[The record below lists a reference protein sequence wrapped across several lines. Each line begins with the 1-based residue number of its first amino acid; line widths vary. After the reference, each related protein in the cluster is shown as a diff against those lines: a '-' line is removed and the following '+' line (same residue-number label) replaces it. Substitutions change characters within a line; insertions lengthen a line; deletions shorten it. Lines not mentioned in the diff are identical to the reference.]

1 MENLLGE
8 KYWKTGIFHLF
19 QQGFNSQ
26 WKTPIDPV
34 KCCASCTTVSFTYF
48 SHRQKSISTMYNKQ
62 GCDDFQG
69 CEIIRWIQEGPH
81 LSVLYVVEDWSTL
94 PGRYPIVQP
103 VIMTMTG
110 TGWPHWLFPFV
121 DMIYAEIRS
130 PWVRNPLCHP
140 WWMNTC
146 TLESN
151 LSFPEQEGLRWHT
164 FRTGVMH
171 RIA

>member
-26 WKTPIDPV
+26 WKTSIDPV
-34 KCCASCTTVSFTYF
+34 KCCAFYTTVLFAHF

-62 GCDDFQG
+62 GC
-69 CEIIRWIQEGPH
+69 EIIRWIQEGPH
-81 LSVLYVVEDWSTL
+81 PSVLYVVEDWSTL
-94 PGRYPIVQP
+94 PGRYPVVTT
-103 VIMTMTG
+103 VIGTTTG

-130 PWVRNPLCHP
+130 PWVWNPLYHP
-140 WWMNTC
+140 GWMNTR
-146 TLESN
+146 TPESN
-151 LSFPEQEGLRWHT
+151 LSFPDQEGLRWHT